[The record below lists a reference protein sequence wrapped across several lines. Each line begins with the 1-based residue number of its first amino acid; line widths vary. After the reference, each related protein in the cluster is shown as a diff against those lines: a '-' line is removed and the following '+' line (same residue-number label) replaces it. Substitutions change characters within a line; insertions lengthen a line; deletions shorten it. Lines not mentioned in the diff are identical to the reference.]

1 MTYSLEFDARALKEW
16 QKLGDTVRQQLKK
29 KLAEVLLN
37 PRIEANRLHSLP
49 DCYKIK
55 LRSSGYRL
63 VYQVIDHEVWCLW
76 SRLIVVSVSRL
87 IGRLPSASSS
97 QLIAVP
103 VILKKFSKPATGGH
117 SVDLGTWLR
126 YSVLADCQFRS
137 WLEACLQHVRCLTEM

>member
-37 PRIEANRLHSLP
+37 PRVEASRLHSLP

-63 VYQVIDHEVWCLW
+63 VYQVIDHEVVVFVVAVDRREREQAYRKAAE
-76 SRLIVVSVSRL
+76 RL
-87 IGRLPSASSS
+87 
-97 QLIAVP
+97 
-103 VILKKFSKPATGGH
+103 K
-117 SVDLGTWLR
+117 
-126 YSVLADCQFRS
+126 
-137 WLEACLQHVRCLTEM
+137 

>member
-37 PRIEANRLHSLP
+37 PRIEANRLRSLP

-63 VYQVIDHEVWCLW
+63 VYQVLDQEVVVFVIAIDRREREQAY
-76 SRLIVVSVSRL
+76 SKAA
-87 IGRLPSASSS
+87 GRL
-97 QLIAVP
+97 
-103 VILKKFSKPATGGH
+103 K
-117 SVDLGTWLR
+117 
-126 YSVLADCQFRS
+126 
-137 WLEACLQHVRCLTEM
+137 

>member
-16 QKLGDTVRQQLKK
+16 QKLGDTVRQQLKN

-63 VYQVIDHEVWCLW
+63 VYQVLDHEVVVFVVAVDRREREQAYRKAAE
-76 SRLIVVSVSRL
+76 RL
-87 IGRLPSASSS
+87 
-97 QLIAVP
+97 
-103 VILKKFSKPATGGH
+103 K
-117 SVDLGTWLR
+117 
-126 YSVLADCQFRS
+126 
-137 WLEACLQHVRCLTEM
+137 

>member
-16 QKLGDTVRQQLKK
+16 QKLGDTVREQLKK

-63 VYQVIDHEVWCLW
+63 VYQVIDHEVVVFVVAVDRRDREQAYRKAAE
-76 SRLIVVSVSRL
+76 RL
-87 IGRLPSASSS
+87 
-97 QLIAVP
+97 
-103 VILKKFSKPATGGH
+103 K
-117 SVDLGTWLR
+117 
-126 YSVLADCQFRS
+126 
-137 WLEACLQHVRCLTEM
+137 